1 MLPPK
6 RVKPCELAIIFS
18 KRFKGNWVWE
28 ARKKDRTYLIKSP
41 PRDPIVI
48 SEEGKNGLRLRYKG
62 VNMVFPATAEQ
73 EIVAYFLWLVEIFQK
88 EGDGD
93 AQTENPNP

>member
-6 RVKPCELAIIFS
+6 RVKPCELAIIFG

-28 ARKKDRTYLIKSP
+28 VKKKERTYIIKSP
-41 PRDPIVI
+41 PRDPIII
-48 SEEGKNGLRLRYKG
+48 SEEGKSGLRLRYKE

-73 EIVAYFLWLVEIFQK
+73 EIMAYFLWLVELFAR
-88 EGDGD
+88 EGE
-93 AQTENPNP
+93 ENAEAENTKP